1 MAEVII
7 KLKRATAA
15 RWAELGDRYVLALG
29 EPGYAYDIQ
38 KMKIGD
44 GVTVFNKLSW
54 IGEGDSTIAF
64 VNTREELPQIGDS
77 KLLYKISNEKSLVQ
91 WNDTTL
97 EYETLVGGSFGPDD
111 IKIINGGNANE

>member
-1 MAEVII
+1 MAEVVI

-44 GVTVFNKLSW
+44 GVHTWNELSY
-54 IGEGDSTIAF
+54 IGEGDATIAF
-64 VNTREELPQIGDS
+64 VETREELPLVGDS
-77 KLLYKISNEKSLVQ
+77 KLLYKINTEKSLVQ
-91 WNDTTL
+91 WNDTIL
-97 EYETLVGGSFGPDD
+97 EYETLVGGSFDPST